1 MRALVFGTAIAL
13 TVGTS
18 TLAQQDNKFT
28 AKYLL
33 PYCRDAINNKAP
45 TLSSDVVMQGMCVGM
60 VDALDFLMSELPA
73 EDKEYRSCP
82 PSDAT
87 LKQTVQVVMKYI
99 DERPERMNESFKK
112 LAIEAIRDAWPC
124 GTN

>member
-1 MRALVFGTAIAL
+1 MRALIVGIAL
-13 TVGTS
+13 ELALATS
-18 TLAQQDNKFT
+18 APAQQDNKFT
-28 AKYLL
+28 AKHLL
-33 PYCRDAINNKAP
+33 PYCRDAMNNKAP
-45 TLSSDVVMQGMCVGM
+45 TMSSDAVMQGMCVGM
-60 VDALDFLMSELPA
+60 VDALDFLMSDLPA

-87 LKQTVQVVMKYI
+87 LKQTVQVVIKYI